1 MFSPLAGIRVLDLTT
16 SLAGPYATLDAWC
29 DERRAAAREERG
41 PDAKPAL
48 CDPAATAIGAYEGP
62 TTTSGGPF
70 QEVRVLAVGHPTWG
84 DTLDGAAEVTML
96 GACIDCP
103 ISVLTMTIG
112 VKRILLKEVPEIKEV
127 RAIFADGT
135 PVPGMKDYMQ
145 RTAGAAALKQ

>member
-1 MFSPLAGIRVLDLTT
+1 MSP
-16 SLAGPYATLDAWC
+16 ATLTPELA
-29 DERRAAAREERG
+29 ERIE
-41 PDAKPAL
+41 
-48 CDPAATAIGAYEGP
+48 T
-62 TTTSGGPF
+62 
-70 QEVRVLAVGHPTWG
+70 VLAQFRPTLNFDGG
-84 DTLDGAAEVTML
+84 DVKLTGYASGAAEVTML

-145 RTAGAAALKQ
+145 RTAGAAALKR